1 MKFHTIKYKSKV
13 CNQIAQATNMETE
26 ISWYW
31 QSGPFQSKHLNN
43 GMSDLFISKILIPKT
58 KIPC

>member
-1 MKFHTIKYKSKV
+1 
-13 CNQIAQATNMETE
+13 METE

-43 GMSDLFISKILIPKT
+43 GMSDLLFPKYYQQKQKFHVKT
-58 KIPC
+58 QI